1 MLQQAMYFKLVKHS
15 HSYIDNMQKR
25 SYKREF
31 VDKVKQKF
39 NDLQPIK
46 KDNNNSTSKQC
57 DDKGSKVCNS
67 ARLVV
72 RN

>member
-1 MLQQAMYFKLVKHS
+1 
-15 HSYIDNMQKR
+15 MQKR

-39 NDLQPIK
+39 NDLQSIK
-46 KDNNNSTSKQC
+46 KDNNNLTSKQC